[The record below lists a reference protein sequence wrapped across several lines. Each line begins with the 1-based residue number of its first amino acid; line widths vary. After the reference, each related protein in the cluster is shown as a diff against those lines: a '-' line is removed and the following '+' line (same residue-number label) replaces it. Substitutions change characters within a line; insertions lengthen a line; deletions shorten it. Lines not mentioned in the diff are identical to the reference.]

1 MMVAY
6 GFFNEDISKS
16 KNYNGIISVEFSL
29 NLKEIRSS
37 NGTNQ

>member
-1 MMVAY
+1 MVVYTASSI
-6 GFFNEDISKS
+6 EDISKS
-16 KNYNGIISVEFSL
+16 KNYNGIISVEFGL